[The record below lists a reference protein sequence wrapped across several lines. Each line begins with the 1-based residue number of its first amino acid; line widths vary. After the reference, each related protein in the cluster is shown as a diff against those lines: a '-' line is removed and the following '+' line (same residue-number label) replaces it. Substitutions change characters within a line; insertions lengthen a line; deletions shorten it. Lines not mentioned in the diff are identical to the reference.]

1 MRKRKFIKKRMKNFL
16 LKGVTYLSIILWSVS
31 GCCMDSENF
40 IFFLLIMALC
50 VTWLFLFLVANE

>member
-16 LKGVTYLSIILWSVS
+16 LKGITYLSIILWSIS
-31 GCCMDSENF
+31 SCCMDSENF
-40 IFFLLIMALC
+40 IFFLLVMALC